1 MSTRDVAP
9 PLSLDQQ
16 LAEGLQALERD
27 CLLRSL
33 RSVARRRGAEL
44 LVDGVSVVDFAT
56 NDYLGLAS
64 DVRVAAAISE
74 AAWEAGAG
82 AGGARLI
89 CGNHPLHEELEREI
103 AHFKGTEAALLFSS
117 GYAANLGA
125 IPALA
130 ERGDMIYSD
139 ALNHAS
145 LIDGCRLSR
154 AKTRIFPHGEM
165 DVLEA
170 MLRADRGNFRRRWIM
185 VEGVFSMDGDLAPL
199 DWLVEIARRHR
210 ALIYLDDAHGT
221 GVLGAGGRGA
231 AEHWGVEAEI
241 EVVMGTLG
249 KALGTVGAFVAGSS
263 ALREWLLNR
272 ARSGVFTTGTPPA
285 FAAGTLAA
293 LRICTTEPERRERLW
308 ANVHRLCDGLRSLGR
323 ETDAQGAV
331 GHIVPVLVGGTEP
344 TMRVGAALRDR
355 GFLVGA
361 VRPPTV
367 PAGTSRL
374 RITVSAAH
382 TPQQIDE
389 FLDALS
395 ETVPGVQP

>member
-1 MSTRDVAP
+1 
-9 PLSLDQQ
+9 
-16 LAEGLQALERD
+16 
-27 CLLRSL
+27 
-33 RSVARRRGAEL
+33 
-44 LVDGVSVVDFAT
+44 
-56 NDYLGLAS
+56 
-64 DVRVAAAISE
+64 
-74 AAWEAGAG
+74 
-82 AGGARLI
+82 
-89 CGNHPLHEELEREI
+89 
-103 AHFKGTEAALLFSS
+103 
-117 GYAANLGA
+117 
-125 IPALA
+125 
-130 ERGDMIYSD
+130 
-139 ALNHAS
+139 
-145 LIDGCRLSR
+145 
-154 AKTRIFPHGEM
+154 
-165 DVLEA
+165 
-170 MLRADRGNFRRRWIM
+170 
-185 VEGVFSMDGDLAPL
+185 MDGDLAPL

-210 ALIYLDDAHGT
+210 AWIYLDDAHGT